1 MSTVGA
7 SRLRLASWGNIP
19 IGAELANLVPF
30 SSGADTVLVA
40 VDSLGNYSWPFVC
53 GVQEQ
58 LNKDS
63 LVKDAGSGAK
73 TLESPDLTYTVI
85 GGVASSCAPLALTM
99 QGLTGFDG
107 AGSSNRTLAVVS
119 ARSRFGF

>member
-40 VDSLGNYSWPFVC
+40 VDSLGNYSWPFVW
-53 GVQEQ
+53 GFKEQ

-63 LVKDAGSGAK
+63 LVKDTGNGVR
-73 TLESPDLTYTVI
+73 TWESPDLTYTVMEEVRPAVRHWRLQRR
-85 GGVASSCAPLALTM
+85 GSRVSMVRGVRMGRRL
-99 QGLTGFDG
+99 
-107 AGSSNRTLAVVS
+107 
-119 ARSRFGF
+119 